1 MVILATDNDMSNIN
15 TALQIKRIV
24 GDNIFVVSRLFR
36 NVNMIEDKLSNI
48 KGYVF
53 SKILLGE
60 IQKKIFGML
69 DWGLG
74 Q

>member
-1 MVILATDNDMSNIN
+1 MVILATGNDMSNIN
-15 TALQIKRIV
+15 TALQIKRIL

-53 SKILLGE
+53 SKILLDE

-69 DWGLG
+69 D
-74 Q
+74 